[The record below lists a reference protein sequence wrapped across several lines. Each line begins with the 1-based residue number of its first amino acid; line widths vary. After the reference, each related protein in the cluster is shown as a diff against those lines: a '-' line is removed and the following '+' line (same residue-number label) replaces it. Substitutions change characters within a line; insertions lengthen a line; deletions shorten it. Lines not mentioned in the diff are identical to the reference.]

1 MKNNLTHE
9 EKIDY
14 IYNQLRKQKQYA
26 IFKVIFKLIIIL
38 FIALSIFNFIQ
49 NKNFDDIQSEIQ
61 TQFSEFS
68 YPIIQDMIE
77 KNTKDM
83 QNQYQEY
90 LKNNQ

>member
-49 NKNFDDIQSEIQ
+49 NKNFDDIQAEIQ